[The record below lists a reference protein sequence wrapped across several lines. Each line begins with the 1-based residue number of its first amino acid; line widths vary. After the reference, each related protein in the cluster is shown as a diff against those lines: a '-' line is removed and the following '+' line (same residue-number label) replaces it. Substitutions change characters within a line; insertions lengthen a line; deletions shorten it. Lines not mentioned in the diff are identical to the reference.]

1 MNKDKRAAGVAIIFG
16 NSVLLAKRTKE
27 YKGSPVPYGG
37 YWSVFGGMVE
47 EGESPFK
54 AASREAMEE
63 AQIEIPVYELK
74 FIRTFQEDDLD
85 FIFYIYEAPELLTP
99 ILNFEHTEYGWF
111 DINKLDQF
119 QGDIDPKILE
129 CINLYLTRR
138 DKEQEHCRPK
148 D

>member
-1 MNKDKRAAGVAIIFG
+1 
-16 NSVLLAKRTKE
+16 
-27 YKGSPVPYGG
+27 
-37 YWSVFGGMVE
+37 VFGGVVE

-74 FIRTFQEDDLD
+74 FIKTFQEDDLD

-111 DINKLDQF
+111 SIEELDRF
-119 QGDIDPKILE
+119 QDKIDSKIIE
-129 CINLYLTRR
+129 CINLYSTRR
-138 DKEQEHCRPK
+138 EKELEHRRTK
-148 D
+148 N